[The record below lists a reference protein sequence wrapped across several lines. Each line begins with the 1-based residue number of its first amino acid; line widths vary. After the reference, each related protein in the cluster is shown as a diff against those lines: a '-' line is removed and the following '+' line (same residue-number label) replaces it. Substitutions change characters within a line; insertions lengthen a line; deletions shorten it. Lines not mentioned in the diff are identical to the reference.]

1 MSHNDSSTPTL
12 EPLSPLG
19 QLFYNHVDALE
30 AVDQTFYSLI
40 NTDHPFFNDAALK
53 LLSKPGKRI
62 RSLLVFLM
70 AKSEQLDERITHF
83 ASIVECLHLA
93 TLVHDDVIDESDSR
107 RNQATAHTHIGNR
120 NAILCGDFLLATT
133 FQWISDI
140 RHHSLNDYMANITKE
155 IVMGELDQ
163 SILRGSTALEID
175 TYYDLILKK
184 TGLLFEACCY
194 GTAMIL
200 NRPNLE
206 GHRLFGQ
213 CFGKAYQMIDDWLD
227 YDVHNTKLNKNTLDD
242 WNNGTPTLPL
252 LLAYQQ
258 NPSLTSTID
267 ATFGRHAC
275 PEAVLA
281 AILDT
286 RPMVMSLIQ
295 KQIDEGLSALDQPS
309 DAIIDLC
316 QWMTQRTH

>member
-1 MSHNDSSTPTL
+1 MILQHQHWN
-12 EPLSPLG
+12 PLPLG

-53 LLSKPGKRI
+53 PLSKPGKRI
-62 RSLLVFLM
+62 RLLLVFLM

-83 ASIVECLHLA
+83 ASIAEQCLHLA

-175 TYYDLILKK
+175 TYYDLILKRQ
-184 TGLLFEACCY
+184 ACC
-194 GTAMIL
+194 L
-200 NRPNLE
+200 KP
-206 GHRLFGQ
+206 
-213 CFGKAYQMIDDWLD
+213 
-227 YDVHNTKLNKNTLDD
+227 
-242 WNNGTPTLPL
+242 
-252 LLAYQQ
+252 
-258 NPSLTSTID
+258 
-267 ATFGRHAC
+267 
-275 PEAVLA
+275 AV
-281 AILDT
+281 
-286 RPMVMSLIQ
+286 M
-295 KQIDEGLSALDQPS
+295 ALQ
-309 DAIIDLC
+309 
-316 QWMTQRTH
+316 